1 MEGIMNIS
9 ELCDRYSLK
18 SRQSIYEWCKALG
31 IKLAK
36 DDSNKAYATPE
47 MIEKFDELSEHLK
60 AGNSIKS
67 FTPLV
72 KTTVSQPLDNVSR
85 SLDTITEPS
94 HNSDL
99 VDLVNAIASI
109 VKPSPGLSRHEEL
122 EKAAA
127 NGWILST
134 SELNSI
140 GFKISCKNG
149 FNFCD
154 RGCWRFTKSG
164 KIGHE
169 SAWSVEKITKG

>member
-1 MEGIMNIS
+1 MNIQ

-18 SRQSIYEWCKALG
+18 NRQSIYEWTRALE
-31 IKLAK
+31 IKFPK
-36 DDSNKAYATPE
+36 DESNKSYATPDQ
-47 MIEKFDELSEHLK
+47 IDLLDQLSEHLK

-67 FTPLV
+67 FSPLV
-72 KTTVSQPLDNVSR
+72 KTTVSPSPDTVSFPLD
-85 SLDTITEPS
+85 TFTEPS

-109 VKPSPGLSRHEEL
+109 IKPNPGLSRHEEL
-122 EKAAA
+122 EKAAV

-140 GFKISCKNG
+140 GFKVSCKNG
-149 FNFCD
+149 SRFCD

-169 SAWSVEKITKG
+169 SAWSVQKITKG

>member
-1 MEGIMNIS
+1 MNIT

-31 IKLAK
+31 IKLNK

-47 MIEKFDELSEHLK
+47 QINLFDELSEHLK

-72 KTTVSQPLDNVSR
+72 KTVVSQPLDNVSR

-94 HNSDL
+94 QSNDL
-99 VDLVNAIASI
+99 IDLVNAIAAVI
-109 VKPSPGLSRHEEL
+109 KPNPGLSRHEEL
-122 EKAAA
+122 EKAVA

-134 SELNSI
+134 SELSGI
-140 GFKISCKNG
+140 GFKVSCKIVINSRSIETC
-149 FNFCD
+149 NYHS
-154 RGCWRFTKSG
+154 RNIFTRCNLYIYRS
-164 KIGHE
+164 KILGM
-169 SAWSVEKITKG
+169 VI

>member
-1 MEGIMNIS
+1 MNIQ

-18 SRQSIYEWCKALG
+18 NRQSIYEWTRALD
-31 IKLAK
+31 IKFPK
-36 DDSNKAYATPE
+36 DDSNKSYATPE
-47 MIEKFDELSEHLK
+47 MIELFDELSEHLK

-72 KTTVSQPLDNVSR
+72 KTTVSFSPDTVSR
-85 SLDTITEPS
+85 SIDTITEPNQ
-94 HNSDL
+94 NSDL

-109 VKPSPGLSRHEEL
+109 IKPYPGLSRHEEL
-122 EKAAA
+122 EKAAV

-140 GFKISCKNG
+140 GFKVSCKNG

-169 SAWSVEKITKG
+169 SAWSVQKITKG

>member
-1 MEGIMNIS
+1 MNIQQ
-9 ELCDRYSLK
+9 LCDRYLLK
-18 SRQSIYEWCKALG
+18 NRQSIYEWARALN
-31 IKLAK
+31 IKFEK
-36 DDSNKAYATPE
+36 DDSNKSYATPE
-47 MIEKFDELSEHLK
+47 QIDLLDQLSEHLK
-60 AGNSIKS
+60 SGNSIKS

-72 KTTVSQPLDNVSR
+72 KVTVSQPPDTVSFP
-85 SLDTITEPS
+85 LDTIAEPN

-109 VKPSPGLSRHEEL
+109 IKPNPGLSRHEEL

-127 NGWILST
+127 NGWMLST

-140 GFKISCKNG
+140 GFKASCKNG

-169 SAWSVEKITKG
+169 SAWIVQKITKG